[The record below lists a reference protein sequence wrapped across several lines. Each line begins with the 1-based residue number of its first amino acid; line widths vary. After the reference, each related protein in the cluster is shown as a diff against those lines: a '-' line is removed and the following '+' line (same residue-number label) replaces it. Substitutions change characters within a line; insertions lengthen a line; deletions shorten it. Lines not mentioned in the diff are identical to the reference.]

1 MWTAIKDK
9 DGKLA
14 TGIDAILARQVEYY
28 ETLYTAEGMDVNSAN
43 VLLNN
48 IEPSLSVIDM
58 ELCES
63 EISFEECEKAVRQ
76 CKTGKSPG
84 IDGITN
90 DFYKMYWDVIGKD
103 FVELINYMWGKQE
116 LCSSQYSGLIRLL
129 YKKGNREDITNWRP
143 ITLLNSDYKVIEKV
157 LANRLKSILPEV
169 INEDQKGFVQG
180 RHIEENVRLVEDV
193 IDYCEEKNIPG
204 AIMCVDQSKAFDRVE
219 WEWLDRTLEVIG
231 FGPNFRAWIKILY
244 KNANS
249 SIMTNG
255 FLSKSFKIKR
265 GVRQGSPLGPFLYIL
280 QSEMFAE
287 YIRRNQDIKGIVLQH
302 GEQKVEVKLSTFAD
316 DTQAYCGDQR
326 SIGLWF
332 KALRLY
338 GKASGAKVNQNK
350 TQGILLGLMKNLT
363 FTDQNS
369 VWGDHIDM
377 LGFCLSINRDRK
389 EYWDAKLAKV
399 ERLLNVWS
407 RRNLSLRGKVYL
419 IRCYGISVL
428 QYCMS
433 AITVPD
439 NVLSH
444 LDTLFWKFLWDNGRE
459 RVKRHVCMRNVED
472 GGLGMPNV
480 KHLVLAHRIKFL
492 CRIIKEGE
500 EKWKFLPQMCF
511 KQLDTECGEMYYI
524 LRCINDLGTL
534 TMSGFYKECVQAFYA
549 LKQREVEPTC
559 KDEVL
564 RQYVWGNQWVK
575 IQGINIHDK
584 VWCKKGIKYVS
595 DVFTEAGV
603 IKEQYIFDVLQNREH
618 NFLKLHRYVGA
629 VPRKWKDVLKSGG
642 NTIVRY
648 QHFLTMCLRAGE
660 VNLENCVLK
669 DICRL
674 LACDVIRSDVE
685 KYWEGAFGLIDW
697 SAVYLIQQCH
707 LLERKVRDFRWLV
720 INKGLTTEAKL
731 KHFTESNGM
740 CKLCDL
746 ESEDERHI
754 VIDCETLGNFW
765 SHIFVALR
773 KIDGVNFQIQD
784 SLFVC
789 STEQSDLV
797 NVIIEEAKWQVW
809 KRRCLIRYENMWIDE
824 AQMLGRLKTHLLLRK
839 EVLINTKHKNNEY
852 IEKLNLFLGV
862 F

>member
-1 MWTAIKDK
+1 MSQTVGWGSQFIEAGEGCPCSMLFCEKTWSFSTKPKLICVVRWLFKHFYALEKKNSVDKMWTAIKDK

-350 TQGILLGLMKNLT
+350 TQGILLGVMKNLR

-369 VWGDHIDM
+369 MWGDHIDV
-377 LGFCLSINRDRK
+377 LGFLS
-389 EYWDAKLAKV
+389 
-399 ERLLNVWS
+399 
-407 RRNLSLRGKVYL
+407 
-419 IRCYGISVL
+419 
-428 QYCMS
+428 QY
-433 AITVPD
+433 
-439 NVLSH
+439 
-444 LDTLFWKFLWDNGRE
+444 K
-459 RVKRHVCMRNVED
+459 
-472 GGLGMPNV
+472 
-480 KHLVLAHRIKFL
+480 
-492 CRIIKEGE
+492 
-500 EKWKFLPQMCF
+500 
-511 KQLDTECGEMYYI
+511 
-524 LRCINDLGTL
+524 
-534 TMSGFYKECVQAFYA
+534 
-549 LKQREVEPTC
+549 
-559 KDEVL
+559 
-564 RQYVWGNQWVK
+564 
-575 IQGINIHDK
+575 
-584 VWCKKGIKYVS
+584 
-595 DVFTEAGV
+595 
-603 IKEQYIFDVLQNREH
+603 
-618 NFLKLHRYVGA
+618 
-629 VPRKWKDVLKSGG
+629 
-642 NTIVRY
+642 
-648 QHFLTMCLRAGE
+648 
-660 VNLENCVLK
+660 
-669 DICRL
+669 
-674 LACDVIRSDVE
+674 
-685 KYWEGAFGLIDW
+685 
-697 SAVYLIQQCH
+697 
-707 LLERKVRDFRWLV
+707 
-720 INKGLTTEAKL
+720 
-731 KHFTESNGM
+731 
-740 CKLCDL
+740 
-746 ESEDERHI
+746 
-754 VIDCETLGNFW
+754 
-765 SHIFVALR
+765 
-773 KIDGVNFQIQD
+773 
-784 SLFVC
+784 
-789 STEQSDLV
+789 
-797 NVIIEEAKWQVW
+797 
-809 KRRCLIRYENMWIDE
+809 
-824 AQMLGRLKTHLLLRK
+824 
-839 EVLINTKHKNNEY
+839 
-852 IEKLNLFLGV
+852 
-862 F
+862 